1 MSQVLLV
8 LTVFGRD
15 EDDSMIDLRQRDIDD
30 FATIFLTVLDGR
42 FPFPIQAH
50 HSEVFLNLW

>member
-30 FATIFLTVLDGR
+30 FATIFLTVRDGR
-42 FPFPIQAH
+42 FLFPIQAH